1 MNGAANHLEDGP
13 NPLQWLAGSTHQH
26 REAAA
31 LGPFRAAGDGGIQ
44 VVDLLVGQA
53 LRTALGRG
61 GSNGG
66 AIQHHAVGAQL

>member
-13 NPLQWLAGSTHQH
+13 YPLQWLAGSTHQH

-31 LGPFRAAGDGGIQ
+31 FGPFRAASDRGIH
-44 VVDLLVGQA
+44 VMDLLTCQA
-53 LRTALGRG
+53 FRTVLGCG

-66 AIQHHAVGAQL
+66 AIQHHTADAQL